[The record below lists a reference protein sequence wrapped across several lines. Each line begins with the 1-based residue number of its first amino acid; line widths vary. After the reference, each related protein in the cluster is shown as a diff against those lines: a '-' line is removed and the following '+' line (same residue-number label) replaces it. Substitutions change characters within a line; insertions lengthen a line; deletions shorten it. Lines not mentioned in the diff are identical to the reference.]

1 MRSSRTISLFT
12 EQPEPPKALSA
23 FVASMV
29 AHSAVIASVIVAFMY
44 SPQFRLRTPDV
55 YMLQHV
61 ELNHP
66 DSPFRAPGGSG
77 SMSQMSPSAGGTT
90 SAHEKIA
97 APASSRL
104 QLDRRKLAPQTL
116 VQPDIDPDKMLPKA
130 VPLPSLMLWSAAKLK
145 VKVITPPP
153 PQPLSTTFDKPKLS
167 MPNKEVQ
174 LAELN
179 LASTQFQSKL
189 PMPLPSNTT
198 PIVVHQDAPAQ
209 RAPETTSVSA
219 KQPTAAAILSA
230 SDLHMAQGSASM
242 PPANESAMGNVR
254 GGLGTG
260 QSAASA
266 QPGHGDS
273 GSTGTDHGS
282 GKGESNSGGQAAGP
296 GNAGAQ
302 KGSGN
307 GSNGNG
313 SAPGNGAGQGAGHGP
328 GAGSTQ
334 GTGQG
339 PGHGED
345 RSVSRITLPKNGQFG
360 VVVVGSTMDEQFPE
374 TAAIWKGRLAYS
386 VFLHVGTS
394 KNWILQYSMPR
405 ASDSASAG
413 TARLE
418 APWPYYIVRPNLD
431 PDEAN
436 ADAVMVHGFVN
447 EAGHFEALAVV
458 FPNGF
463 AHEQLV
469 LGALQQWQFRPGV
482 QNGQIARLEVL
493 LIIPEVSE

>member
-12 EQPEPPKALSA
+12 EQPEQPKGVSA

-29 AHSAVIASVIVAFMY
+29 AHSFVVALVILAFMY

-61 ELNHP
+61 ELNRP
-66 DSPFRAPGGSG
+66 DPPIRAPGGSG
-77 SMSQMSPSAGGTT
+77 SMSQNSPSAGSTS
-90 SAHEKIA
+90 SAHENLA
-97 APASSRL
+97 APPSSRL

-116 VQPDIDPDKMLPKA
+116 VQPDIDPDRMLPKEI
-130 VPLPSLMLWSAAKLK
+130 PLPSLMLWSSSKVKL
-145 VKVITPPP
+145 KVITPPA
-153 PQPLSTTFDKPKLS
+153 PQPLATTFDKPKLS
-167 MPNKEVQ
+167 FPNKEVH

-179 LASTQFQSKL
+179 LASTPFQSKL
-189 PMPLPSNTT
+189 PTPLPSNTT
-198 PIVVHQDAPAQ
+198 PIVVHQEAPTQ
-209 RAPETTSVSA
+209 RVPETTSVSA
-219 KQPTAAAILSA
+219 KQPTAAAVLSA
-230 SDLHMAQGSASM
+230 SDLHMAQGSVPM
-242 PPANESAMGNVR
+242 PPANESALGNLQ
-254 GGLGTG
+254 GALGAG
-260 QSAASA
+260 RSAASV
-266 QPGHGDS
+266 QPGNGGS
-273 GSTGTDHGS
+273 GSMGTDHGS
-282 GKGESNSGGQAAGP
+282 GKGEGNSGGQAAGS

-313 SAPGNGAGQGAGHGP
+313 SEPGAGAGQGTGHGP

-339 PGHGED
+339 TGQGDD

-374 TAAIWKGRLAYS
+374 TAAVWKGRMAYS
-386 VFLHVGTS
+386 VYLHVGTS

-405 ASDSASAG
+405 AADSASAG

-418 APWPYYIVRPNLD
+418 APWPFYIVRPNLD

-469 LGALQQWQFRPGV
+469 LGALQQWQFRPGA

-493 LIIPEVSE
+493 LIIPE